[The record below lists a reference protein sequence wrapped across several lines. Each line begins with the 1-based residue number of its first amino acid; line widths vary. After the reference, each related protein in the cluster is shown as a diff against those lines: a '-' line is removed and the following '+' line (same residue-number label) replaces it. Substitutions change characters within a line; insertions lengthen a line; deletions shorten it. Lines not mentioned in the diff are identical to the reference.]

1 MLTPDSVGGRG
12 ILVLPSQRFITRRDL
27 FHLIRQ
33 SMPIC
38 GLGDA
43 FGYTS

>member
-1 MLTPDSVGGRG
+1 MLTPNFAGGRG
-12 ILVLPSQRFITRRDL
+12 ILVLPSQCFITRGDL

-33 SMPIC
+33 GMPIC